1 MKSIILSC
9 PTLKKELLA
18 ALASHNSEIP
28 VHFMPYQLHNDVKYL
43 HEYVQK
49 MIDSIENVDRIYI
62 CTTGCG
68 GGTIGLKATTAELVL
83 PRTRDCLDILLSGD
97 NLKRDDRRN
106 LRGIYYT
113 ASWMDFGKNSEI
125 DPEKLIA
132 KRGQEEA
139 EEFLRKLYNGFKDF
153 YIIDT
158 GCYDVE
164 EVRAYANTL
173 MKILGTEVQVIKG
186 EYKILHKMVTHKIDE
201 DFVIVPKGEAVV
213 AGSFMPNK

>member
-1 MKSIILSC
+1 MKAIILSC
-9 PTLKKELLA
+9 PTLRGELLT
-18 ALASHNSEIP
+18 ALTVHNADIP
-28 VHFMPYQLHNDVKYL
+28 VHFMPYELHGDIKYL

-49 MIDSIENVDRIYI
+49 MIDSFANVDRIYI

-97 NLKRDDRRN
+97 DLKRDDRRN

-113 ASWMDFGKNSEI
+113 ASWMDFSKNSEI
-125 DPEKLIA
+125 DVEKLIA
-132 KRGQEEA
+132 KHGQEEA
-139 EEFLRKLYNGFKDF
+139 EAFLRKLYNGFKDF
-153 YIIDT
+153 YVIDT

-164 EVRAYANTL
+164 EVRTYLEPL
-173 MKILGTEVQVIKG
+173 MKILGTNIKEVKG
-186 EYKILHKMVTHKIDE
+186 EYKILHKMVTHQIDQ
-201 DFVIVPKGEAVV
+201 DFVVVPKGECVQ

>member
-1 MKSIILSC
+1 MKSVILSC
-9 PTLKKELLA
+9 PTLRGELLA
-18 ALASHNSEIP
+18 ALASHKADVP
-28 VHFMPYQLHNDVKYL
+28 VHFMPYQLHNDVKFL

-49 MIDSIENVDRIYI
+49 MIDSFANVDRIYI

-97 NLKRDDRRN
+97 DLKRDDRRD

-113 ASWMDFGKNSEI
+113 ASWMDFSKNSEI
-125 DPEKLIA
+125 DVNKLVA
-132 KRGQEEA
+132 KRGREEA
-139 EEFLRKLYNGFKDF
+139 EDFLRKLYKGFKNF
-153 YIIDT
+153 YIINT

-164 EVRAYANTL
+164 EVRAYLAPL
-173 MKILGTEVQVIKG
+173 LKILDAHLTELKG
-186 EYKILHKMVTHKIDE
+186 EYKILHKLVTHQIDK
-201 DFVIVPKGEAVV
+201 DFVVVPKGEAVQ

>member
-49 MIDSIENVDRIYI
+49 MIDSLENVDRIYI

-113 ASWMDFGKNSEI
+113 ASWMDFDKNSEI

-139 EEFLRKLYNGFKDF
+139 EEFLDDCMAVVCKNIR
-153 YIIDT
+153 
-158 GCYDVE
+158 
-164 EVRAYANTL
+164 EVKEYFDEA
-173 MKILGTEVQVIKG
+173 GTDIAG
-186 EYKILHKMVTHKIDE
+186 MSDE
-201 DFVIVPKGEAVV
+201 DILDASEVFALPSGRFLIVEG
-213 AGSFMPNK
+213 

>member
-9 PTLKKELLA
+9 PTLRGELLA
-18 ALASHNSEIP
+18 ALDAQNADIP
-28 VHFMPYQLHNDVKYL
+28 VHFMPYELHGDIKYL

-49 MIDSIENVDRIYI
+49 MIDSLGNVDRIYI

-97 NLKRDDRRN
+97 DLKRDDRRN

-113 ASWMDFGKNSEI
+113 ASWMDFSKNSEI
-125 DPEKLIA
+125 DVEKLIA

-139 EEFLRKLYNGFKDF
+139 EAFLRKLYNGFKDF

-164 EVRAYANTL
+164 EVRNYLAPL
-173 MKILGTEVQVIKG
+173 MKILGTEIKELKG
-186 EYKILHKMVTHKIDE
+186 EYKILHKMVTHQVDQ
-201 DFVIVPKGEAVV
+201 DFVIVPKGEAVQ

>member
-1 MKSIILSC
+1 MKSVILSC
-9 PTLKKELLA
+9 PTLKGELLA
-18 ALASHNSEIP
+18 ALAAHKADIP
-28 VHFMPYQLHNDVKYL
+28 VHFMPYKLHNDVKFL
-43 HEYVQK
+43 HEYVQN
-49 MIDSIENVDRIYI
+49 MIDSFANVDRIYI

-97 NLKRDDRRN
+97 DLKRDDRRD
-106 LRGIYYT
+106 LHGIYYT

-139 EEFLRKLYNGFKDF
+139 EAFLRKLYNGFKDF

-164 EVRAYANTL
+164 EVREYASTL
-173 MKILGTEVQVIKG
+173 MNILGTEIKVVKG
-186 EYKILHKMVTHKIDE
+186 EYKVLHKMVTHQIDK

>member
-9 PTLKKELLA
+9 PTLRGELLA
-18 ALASHNSEIP
+18 ALDEHNADIP
-28 VHFMPYQLHNDVKYL
+28 VHFMPYELHGDIKYL

-49 MIDSIENVDRIYI
+49 MIDSFGNVDRIYI

-97 NLKRDDRRN
+97 DLKRDDRRN

-113 ASWMDFGKNSEI
+113 ASWMDFSKNSEI
-125 DPEKLIA
+125 DVEKLIA

-139 EEFLRKLYNGFKDF
+139 EAFLRKLYNGFKDF

-164 EVRAYANTL
+164 EVRNYLAPL
-173 MKILGTEVQVIKG
+173 MKILGTEIKELKG
-186 EYKILHKMVTHKIDE
+186 EYKILHKMVTHQVDQ
-201 DFVIVPKGEAVV
+201 DFVIVPKGEAVQ

>member
-1 MKSIILSC
+1 MKSVILSC
-9 PTLKKELLA
+9 PTLRGELLA
-18 ALASHNSEIP
+18 ALAAHKADIP
-28 VHFMPYQLHNDVKYL
+28 VHFMPYKLHNDVKFL
-43 HEYVQK
+43 HEYVQN
-49 MIDSIENVDRIYI
+49 MIDSFANVDRIYI

-97 NLKRDDRRN
+97 DLKRDDRRD
-106 LRGIYYT
+106 LHGIYYT

-139 EEFLRKLYNGFKDF
+139 EAFLRKLYNGFKDF

-164 EVRAYANTL
+164 EVREYASTL
-173 MKILGTEVQVIKG
+173 MNILGTEIKVVKG
-186 EYKILHKMVTHKIDE
+186 EYKILHKMVTHQIDK
-201 DFVIVPKGEAVV
+201 DFVIVPKGEAVQ

>member
-1 MKSIILSC
+1 MKSVILSC
-9 PTLKKELLA
+9 PTLRGELLA
-18 ALASHNSEIP
+18 ALAAHKADIP
-28 VHFMPYQLHNDVKYL
+28 VHFMPYKLHNDVKFL
-43 HEYVQK
+43 HEYVQN
-49 MIDSIENVDRIYI
+49 MIDSFANVDRIYI

-97 NLKRDDRRN
+97 DLKRDDRRD
-106 LRGIYYT
+106 LHGIYYT

-139 EEFLRKLYNGFKDF
+139 ESFLRKLYNGFKDF

-164 EVRAYANTL
+164 EVREYASTL
-173 MKILGTEVQVIKG
+173 MNILGTEIKVVKG
-186 EYKILHKMVTHKIDE
+186 EYKILHKMVTHQIDK
-201 DFVIVPKGEAVV
+201 DFVIVPKGEAVQ

>member
-9 PTLKKELLA
+9 PTLKGELMA
-18 ALASHNSEIP
+18 ALAANNSDIP

-49 MIDSIENVDRIYI
+49 MIDSLENLDRIYI

-68 GGTIGLKATTAELVL
+68 GGTIGLKANTAELVL

-113 ASWMDFGKNSEI
+113 ASWMDFSKNSEI
-125 DPEKLIA
+125 DVEKLIA
-132 KRGQEEA
+132 KRGKEEA
-139 EEFLRKLYNGFKDF
+139 EDFLRKLYNGFKDF

-164 EVRAYANTL
+164 EVRTYLAPL
-173 MKILGTEVQVIKG
+173 MNILGTEIKLLKG
-186 EYKILHKMVTHKIDE
+186 EYKILHKMVTHQIDE
-201 DFVIVPKGEAVV
+201 DFVIVPQGECVV

>member
-9 PTLKKELLA
+9 PTLKGELLA
-18 ALASHNSEIP
+18 ALAAHNADIP
-28 VHFMPYQLHNDVKYL
+28 VHFMPYELHGDVKYL

-49 MIDSIENVDRIYI
+49 MINSLENVDRIYV

-97 NLKRDDRRN
+97 NLKRDDRRD

-113 ASWMDFGKNSEI
+113 ASWMDFSKNSEI
-125 DPEKLIA
+125 DVEKLIA

-139 EEFLRKLYNGFKDF
+139 EAFLRKLYNGFKDF

-158 GCYDVE
+158 GCYDLE
-164 EVRAYANTL
+164 EVRTYLAPL
-173 MKILGTEVQVIKG
+173 MKILGTEIKEIKG
-186 EYKILHKMVTHKIDE
+186 EYKILHKMVTHQIDE

>member
-1 MKSIILSC
+1 MKSVILSC
-9 PTLKKELLA
+9 PTLRGELLA
-18 ALASHNSEIP
+18 ALAAHKADIP
-28 VHFMPYQLHNDVKYL
+28 VHFMPYKLHNDVKFL
-43 HEYVQK
+43 HEYVQN
-49 MIDSIENVDRIYI
+49 MIDSFANVDRIYI

-97 NLKRDDRRN
+97 DLKRDDRRD
-106 LRGIYYT
+106 LHGIYYT

-139 EEFLRKLYNGFKDF
+139 EAFLRKLYNGFKDF

-164 EVRAYANTL
+164 EVREYASTL
-173 MKILGTEVQVIKG
+173 MNILGTEIKVVKG
-186 EYKILHKMVTHKIDE
+186 EYKVLHKMVTHQIDK
-201 DFVIVPKGEAVV
+201 DFVIVPKGEAVE

>member
-9 PTLKKELLA
+9 PTLRGELLA
-18 ALASHNSEIP
+18 ALDAQNADIP
-28 VHFMPYQLHNDVKYL
+28 VHFMPYELHGDIKYL

-49 MIDSIENVDRIYI
+49 MIDSLGNVDRIYI

-97 NLKRDDRRN
+97 DLKRDDRRN

-113 ASWMDFGKNSEI
+113 ASWMDFSKNSEI
-125 DPEKLIA
+125 DVEKLIA
-132 KRGQEEA
+132 KCGQEEA
-139 EEFLRKLYNGFKDF
+139 EAFLRKLYNGFKDF

-164 EVRAYANTL
+164 EVRNYLAPL
-173 MKILGTEVQVIKG
+173 MKILGTEIKELKG
-186 EYKILHKMVTHKIDE
+186 EYKILHKMVTHQVDQ
-201 DFVIVPKGEAVV
+201 DFVIVPKGEAVQ